1 MQQRYGLKTHPPS
14 RAKWL
19 LLAPCLDQ
27 CNREAA
33 SKRPVAIISL
43 LKCGALVIKLLIQAS
58 ARLARSLELV
68 PKKQVIAQY
77 RRGRGSGGG
86 VRGRVVWV
94 RVGGTWTQETTRPA
108 RGLGL
113 GCSSKGRSVIL
124 SRVRTRHTRC
134 IGPDEVFETALG
146 SSF

>member
-1 MQQRYGLKTHPPS
+1 MQQNCELKS
-14 RAKWL
+14 RSRTRLKGSFL
-19 LLAPCLDQ
+19 VSLSNQ
-27 CNREAA
+27 CNRTISLKAVNAA
-33 SKRPVAIISL
+33 PRPVVRL
-43 LKCGALVIKLLIQAS
+43 FLKLYIQAS

-68 PKKQVIAQY
+68 AEKQVIAQY

-94 RVGGTWTQETTRPA
+94 QVGGTWTQETTRPA